1 MLVTRGRFESGG
13 GQPDPSDL
21 WWLPESLRDA
31 SGGAH
36 DAPAEIDLDVVRAV
50 VAATWSIADAGAAI
64 TGPAHVHAA
73 TG

>member
-1 MLVTRGRFESGG
+1 MPAGV
-13 GQPDPSDL
+13 
-21 WWLPESLRDA
+21 
-31 SGGAH
+31 H
-36 DAPAEIDLDVVRAV
+36 DGAPAEIDLDVVRAV